1 MRELESLAA
10 RGNQPAAAIYAY
22 KLAASGGS
30 REDVITMLSKSANE
44 GSVYAL
50 KTAGDIYMTVK
61 GFRDPAMASAYYGL
75 QARAGDQSG
84 FEQRYLV
91 SNQLGSTQRLQSDLM
106 QETLSRSMS
115 TPLQSPAGLDP
126 RPGFNEFLS
135 QGLGPAPTQE
145 KPR

>member
-1 MRELESLAA
+1 MQELESLAG

-22 KLAASGGS
+22 KLATSGGS
-30 REDVITMLSKSANE
+30 REDVLTILSKSANE

-50 KTAGDIYMTVK
+50 KTAGDIYMAVK

-91 SNQLGSTQRLQSDLM
+91 SNQLNGTQRLQSDLM
-106 QETLSRSMS
+106 QEMLSRSMNA
-115 TPLQSPAGLDP
+115 PLQSPTGLDA

-135 QGLGPAPTQE
+135 QGLRPTPTQGE
-145 KPR
+145 